1 MAIEPSA
8 SLPRCGAP
16 FPPVGLVL
24 VPVVAVLVFPQ
35 QTIVRAGIALE
46 VGVVGPGA
54 MYHDAFGS
62 NLALGKN
69 ELVQI
74 LCYPLALQPARRTF
88 RLLQAAF
95 PLCPIC
101 IVALHKS

>member
-101 IVALHKS
+101 IVVLHKS